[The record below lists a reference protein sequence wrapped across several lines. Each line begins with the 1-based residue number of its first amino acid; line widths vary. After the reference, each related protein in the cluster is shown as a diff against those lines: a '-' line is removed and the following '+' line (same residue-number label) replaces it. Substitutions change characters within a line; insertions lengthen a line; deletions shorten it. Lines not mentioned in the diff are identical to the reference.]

1 MSRGIIDER
10 TNAYKKFPCSS
21 VIPKIF
27 DNDIL
32 FCLNFLLTNHKG
44 VKKNQPS
51 SPSQNLYGHISDNWM
66 SVEDCGG

>member
-21 VIPKIF
+21 VISKIF
-27 DNDIL
+27 DNDIVL
-32 FCLNFLLTNHKG
+32 FEFSIDKPQRG
-44 VKKNQPS
+44 KKNHPS
-51 SPSQNLYGHISDNWM
+51 PPSQNLYGRICDNWM